1 MKSYRLFVML
11 LAALGLLLS
20 SGAAMAQT
28 AGDSGKAEVSGKDKK
43 KKKKAKKA
51 VIKTPCKVARHI
63 AKKTGDKKFLVKMA
77 DWRKAV
83 KASGGEPSV
92 KQRIKARRACR
103 KYVRAHRKAK
113 KGDEATPSDEE
124 AGAEDS
130 EEAAALDE
138 GDAGDEE

>member
-1 MKSYRLFVML
+1 MKSYRLFVTL

-20 SGAAMAQT
+20 SGAVMAQT
-28 AGDSGKAEVSGKDKK
+28 AGDSGKAEASGKA

-77 DWRKAV
+77 DWRKAL

-92 KQRIKARRACR
+92 KQRIKARKACR

-113 KGDEATPSDEE
+113 KGDEATPSDDE

-138 GDAGDEE
+138 GDSGDE